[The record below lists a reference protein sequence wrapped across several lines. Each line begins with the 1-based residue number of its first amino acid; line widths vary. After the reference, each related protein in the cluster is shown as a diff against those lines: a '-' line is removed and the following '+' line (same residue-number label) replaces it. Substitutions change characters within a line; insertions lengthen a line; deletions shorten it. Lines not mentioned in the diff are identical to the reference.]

1 MKITLV
7 QNIEAKSFAE
17 QVLLDQ
23 VEQSQ
28 QLALQWEDI
37 PVDYTKK
44 IVDFLRH
51 FDVSYYV
58 KESCVQFMLPLI
70 ALKPFLSE
78 CEKLWNND
86 ADLLE
91 SIHKILREKSIIW
104 RAGRF
109 CFDTLD
115 KPIVYAILNIT
126 PDSFYDGGK
135 YQSEKEVKDHIEEMI
150 DAGADVIEVGGQTT
164 KPGGYLEISPEDEI
178 KRVIPAIRYI
188 HDNYPKVAVAV
199 DTYKLPVMKKAV
211 KEGVDIVNDVRAFD
225 TPEKVKLMAESNV
238 GLVTMHSNRDKEY
251 DNYPK
256 VAVAVDTYKLP
267 VMKKAVKEGVDIVND
282 VRAFDTPEKVKLMA
296 ESNVGLVTMHSNR
309 DKEYDN
315 LTSSMCE
322 FFKDNLHMLI
332 DAGIDKNRIIL
343 DQGIGYAKVADG
355 EQDYAMMRNI
365 NQLHRFGRPILVA
378 ISRKGFG
385 KKLFNLDKEDRL
397 PVTLV
402 AQSAMFMRG
411 GRVIRVHDVAE
422 TRQLV
427 DMIDIINRSYWVK

>member
-104 RAGRF
+104 HAGRF
-109 CFDTLD
+109 CFDTID

-211 KEGVDIVNDVRAFD
+211 E
-225 TPEKVKLMAESNV
+225 
-238 GLVTMHSNRDKEY
+238 
-251 DNYPK
+251 
-256 VAVAVDTYKLP
+256 
-267 VMKKAVKEGVDIVND
+267 EGVDIVND

>member
-211 KEGVDIVNDVRAFD
+211 E
-225 TPEKVKLMAESNV
+225 
-238 GLVTMHSNRDKEY
+238 
-251 DNYPK
+251 
-256 VAVAVDTYKLP
+256 
-267 VMKKAVKEGVDIVND
+267 EGVDIVND

-322 FFKDNLHMLI
+322 FFKDNLQMLI

>member
-7 QNIEAKSFAE
+7 RNIEAKSFAE

-28 QLALQWEDI
+28 LLALQWEDI

-70 ALKPFLSE
+70 ALKPFLSA
-78 CEKLWNND
+78 CEKLWGDD

-104 RAGRF
+104 HAGRF

-199 DTYKLPVMKKAV
+199 DTYKLPVMRKAV
-211 KEGVDIVNDVRAFD
+211 E
-225 TPEKVKLMAESNV
+225 
-238 GLVTMHSNRDKEY
+238 
-251 DNYPK
+251 
-256 VAVAVDTYKLP
+256 
-267 VMKKAVKEGVDIVND
+267 EGVDIVND

-322 FFKDNLHMLI
+322 FFKDNLQMLI

>member
-104 RAGRF
+104 CAGRF
-109 CFDTLD
+109 CFDTID

-164 KPGGYLEISPEDEI
+164 KPGGYLEIPPEDEI

-199 DTYKLPVMKKAV
+199 DTYKLPVMRKAV
-211 KEGVDIVNDVRAFD
+211 E
-225 TPEKVKLMAESNV
+225 
-238 GLVTMHSNRDKEY
+238 
-251 DNYPK
+251 
-256 VAVAVDTYKLP
+256 
-267 VMKKAVKEGVDIVND
+267 EGVDIVND

>member
-7 QNIEAKSFAE
+7 RNIEAKSFAE

-28 QLALQWEDI
+28 LLALQWEDI

-70 ALKPFLSE
+70 ALKPFLSA
-78 CEKLWNND
+78 CEKLWGDD

-211 KEGVDIVNDVRAFD
+211 E
-225 TPEKVKLMAESNV
+225 
-238 GLVTMHSNRDKEY
+238 
-251 DNYPK
+251 
-256 VAVAVDTYKLP
+256 
-267 VMKKAVKEGVDIVND
+267 EGVDIVND

>member
-1 MKITLV
+1 
-7 QNIEAKSFAE
+7 
-17 QVLLDQ
+17 
-23 VEQSQ
+23 
-28 QLALQWEDI
+28 
-37 PVDYTKK
+37 
-44 IVDFLRH
+44 
-51 FDVSYYV
+51 
-58 KESCVQFMLPLI
+58 
-70 ALKPFLSE
+70 
-78 CEKLWNND
+78 
-86 ADLLE
+86 
-91 SIHKILREKSIIW
+91 
-104 RAGRF
+104 
-109 CFDTLD
+109 
-115 KPIVYAILNIT
+115 
-126 PDSFYDGGK
+126 
-135 YQSEKEVKDHIEEMI
+135 
-150 DAGADVIEVGGQTT
+150 
-164 KPGGYLEISPEDEI
+164 
-178 KRVIPAIRYI
+178 
-188 HDNYPKVAVAV
+188 
-199 DTYKLPVMKKAV
+199 MKKAV
-211 KEGVDIVNDVRAFD
+211 E
-225 TPEKVKLMAESNV
+225 
-238 GLVTMHSNRDKEY
+238 
-251 DNYPK
+251 
-256 VAVAVDTYKLP
+256 
-267 VMKKAVKEGVDIVND
+267 EGVDIVND

>member
-199 DTYKLPVMKKAV
+199 DTYKLPVMRKAV
-211 KEGVDIVNDVRAFD
+211 E
-225 TPEKVKLMAESNV
+225 
-238 GLVTMHSNRDKEY
+238 
-251 DNYPK
+251 
-256 VAVAVDTYKLP
+256 
-267 VMKKAVKEGVDIVND
+267 EGVDIVND

>member
-104 RAGRF
+104 CAGRF
-109 CFDTLD
+109 CFDTID

-211 KEGVDIVNDVRAFD
+211 EEGVDIVNDVRAFD
-225 TPEKVKLMAESNV
+225 A
-238 GLVTMHSNRDKEY
+238 
-251 DNYPK
+251 
-256 VAVAVDTYKLP
+256 
-267 VMKKAVKEGVDIVND
+267 
-282 VRAFDTPEKVKLMA
+282 PEKVKLMA

>member
-109 CFDTLD
+109 CFDTID

-211 KEGVDIVNDVRAFD
+211 E
-225 TPEKVKLMAESNV
+225 
-238 GLVTMHSNRDKEY
+238 
-251 DNYPK
+251 
-256 VAVAVDTYKLP
+256 
-267 VMKKAVKEGVDIVND
+267 EGVDIVND